1 MVQQFVNKYFYYLFF
16 FTYLFSIVL
25 HDIIG
30 FGGIDEICGFILLLL
45 FFYNMF
51 NYKEW
56 PINKAFLLTLF
67 LFLFYVGYSIWIGS
81 NTKKAI
87 ATDLIIQM
95 KPYLAFFCTYQ
106 LLPQFDK
113 NQKNL
118 LKETVLAIWILLVPL
133 GIAGFVND
141 NILWNVMGHPSCF
154 AAAVVASSL
163 IYLYCSDYTPRDRIT
178 FLIMLALG
186 IASGRS
192 KFYGFYALAG
202 FMILYASNT
211 KHIKLNFKNVMA
223 ILLLLTVIVAVAYK
237 KIELYFIEGIA
248 TEVNGNEGEQ
258 DFLARFVLYAT
269 SFDILKDYFP
279 FGSGLASFATHASG
293 EYYSGIYEEYEI
305 DTVWG
310 LSKTYHKFI
319 ADTYYPSLAQF
330 GVAGVLLFLTFWIYI
345 LRKAALFFRRTK
357 QTRTLVIVTL
367 IIGYI
372 LIENIAD
379 ATFTSNRGF
388 FMMVF
393 LGLLCAEQKRELA
406 AIPGK
411 DASSTITTEK

>member
-56 PINKAFLLTLF
+56 PINKAFMLTLF
-67 LFLFYVGYSIWIGS
+67 LFMLYVGYSIWIGS

-106 LLPQFDK
+106 LLPQLDK

-118 LKETVLAIWILLVPL
+118 LKETAVAIWVLLVPL

-141 NILWNVMGHPSCF
+141 NILWTVMGHPSCF
-154 AAAVVASSL
+154 AAAIVASSL
-163 IYLYCSDYTPRDRIT
+163 VYLYCSDYTPRDRII

-192 KFYGFYALAG
+192 KFYGFFALAG

-269 SFDILKDYFP
+269 SIDILKDYFP

-293 EYYSGIYEEYEI
+293 EYLRTSSMTPNTPGI
-305 DTVWG
+305 D
-310 LSKTYHKFI
+310 
-319 ADTYYPSLAQF
+319 
-330 GVAGVLLFLTFWIYI
+330 
-345 LRKAALFFRRTK
+345 RK
-357 QTRTLVIVTL
+357 
-367 IIGYI
+367 
-372 LIENIAD
+372 
-379 ATFTSNRGF
+379 
-388 FMMVF
+388 
-393 LGLLCAEQKRELA
+393 
-406 AIPGK
+406 P
-411 DASSTITTEK
+411 

>member
-16 FTYLFSIVL
+16 FTYIFSIVL

-56 PINKAFLLTLF
+56 PVNKAFLLTLF
-67 LFLFYVGYSIWIGS
+67 LFMLYVCYSIWIGS

-106 LLPQFDK
+106 LLPQLDK

-118 LKETVLAIWILLVPL
+118 LKETAVAIWVLLVPL

-141 NILWNVMGHPSCF
+141 NILWTVMGHPSCF
-154 AAAVVASSL
+154 AAAIVASSL
-163 IYLYCSDYTPRDRIT
+163 VYLYCSDYTPRDRII

-192 KFYGFYALAG
+192 KFYGFFALAG
-202 FMILYASNT
+202 FMILYASNA
-211 KHIKLNFKNVMA
+211 KHIKLNFKNLMA
-223 ILLLLTVIVAVAYK
+223 ILLLFAVVIAVAYQ
-237 KIELYFIEGIA
+237 KIEIYFIEGIA
-248 TEVNGNEGEQ
+248 AETSGNMNEK
-258 DFLARFVLYAT
+258 DLLARFVLYAT
-269 SFDILKDYFP
+269 SIDILKDYFP
-279 FGSGLASFATHASG
+279 FGSGLASFATYASG
-293 EYYSGIYEEYEI
+293 AYYSAIYEEYGI

-310 LSKTYHKFI
+310 LSKSYNKFI

-330 GVAGVLLFLTFWIYI
+330 GVAGVILFSLFWLHIFK
-345 LRKAALFFRRTK
+345 KATSFFIRTQ

-393 LGLLCAEQKRELA
+393 LGLLCADQKRELTSYQ
-406 AIPGK
+406 IQQPSK
-411 DASSTITTEK
+411 

>member
-16 FTYLFSIVL
+16 FTYIFSIVL

-67 LFLFYVGYSIWIGS
+67 LFLLYVGYSIWIGS

-106 LLPQFDK
+106 LLPQLDK
-113 NQKNL
+113 SQKNL
-118 LKETVLAIWILLVPL
+118 LKETAMAIWVLLVPL

-141 NILWNVMGHPSCF
+141 NILWTVMGHPSCF
-154 AAAVVASSL
+154 AAAIVASSL
-163 IYLYCSDYTPRDRIT
+163 IYLYCSDYTPRDRI
-178 FLIMLALG
+178 
-186 IASGRS
+186 
-192 KFYGFYALAG
+192 
-202 FMILYASNT
+202 
-211 KHIKLNFKNVMA
+211 LNFKNVMA
-223 ILLLLTVIVAVAYK
+223 ILLLLAVIVAVAYK

-248 TEVNGNEGEQ
+248 TEVNGNDGEQ

-279 FGSGLASFATHASG
+279 FGSGLHASG

-345 LRKAALFFRRTK
+345 LRKAALFFRRTQ

>member
-1 MVQQFVNKYFYYLFF
+1 MVQQFVNRYFYYLFF
-16 FTYLFSIVL
+16 FTYIFSIVL

-45 FFYNMF
+45 FFYNLF
-51 NYKEW
+51 NYKDW
-56 PINKAFLLTLF
+56 PMNKVFLLTLF
-67 LFLFYVGYSIWIGS
+67 LFLFYVAYSIWIGS

-106 LLPQFDK
+106 LAPEFDK

-118 LKETVLAIWILLVPL
+118 LKETALAIWFVLIPL
-133 GIAGFVND
+133 GIAGFVDD

-154 AAAVVASSL
+154 AAAVVASAL
-163 IYLYCSDYTPRDRIT
+163 IYLYCSDYTPRDRVI
-178 FLIMLALG
+178 FLVMLALG

-192 KFYGFYALAG
+192 KFYGFFALAV
-202 FMILYASNT
+202 FMILYASNA

-223 ILLLLTVIVAVAYK
+223 ALLLLVVIFVVAYQ
-237 KIELYFIEGIA
+237 KIELYFIEGITA
-248 TEVNGNEGEQ
+248 EAGDQQQQ
-258 DFLARFVLYAT
+258 DFLARFMLYAT
-269 SFDILKDYFP
+269 SLAILKDYLP

-293 EYYSGIYEEYEI
+293 EYYSGIYEEYNI
-305 DTVWG
+305 DTIWG
-310 LSKTYHKFI
+310 LSKSYNKFI

-330 GVAGVLLFLTFWIYI
+330 GVAGVLLFIAFWIYI
-345 LRKAALFFRRTK
+345 FKKATLFFVRT
-357 QTRTLVIVTL
+357 QETRALVIVTL

-393 LGLLCAEQKRELA
+393 LGLLCADQKRELA
-406 AIPGK
+406 AFEAK
-411 DASSTITTEK
+411 SASSMIKQVK

>member
-1 MVQQFVNKYFYYLFF
+1 
-16 FTYLFSIVL
+16 
-25 HDIIG
+25 
-30 FGGIDEICGFILLLL
+30 
-45 FFYNMF
+45 
-51 NYKEW
+51 
-56 PINKAFLLTLF
+56 
-67 LFLFYVGYSIWIGS
+67 
-81 NTKKAI
+81 
-87 ATDLIIQM
+87 
-95 KPYLAFFCTYQ
+95 
-106 LLPQFDK
+106 
-113 NQKNL
+113 
-118 LKETVLAIWILLVPL
+118 
-133 GIAGFVND
+133 
-141 NILWNVMGHPSCF
+141 
-154 AAAVVASSL
+154 
-163 IYLYCSDYTPRDRIT
+163 
-178 FLIMLALG
+178 MLALG

-192 KFYGFYALAG
+192 KFYGFFALAG

-269 SFDILKDYFP
+269 SIDILKDYFP

-345 LRKAALFFRRTK
+345 LRKAALFFRRTQ

>member
-1 MVQQFVNKYFYYLFF
+1 ML
-16 FTYLFSIVL
+16 
-25 HDIIG
+25 
-30 FGGIDEICGFILLLL
+30 
-45 FFYNMF
+45 
-51 NYKEW
+51 
-56 PINKAFLLTLF
+56 
-67 LFLFYVGYSIWIGS
+67 YVGYSIWIGS

-106 LLPQFDK
+106 LLPQLDK

-118 LKETVLAIWILLVPL
+118 LKETAVAIWVLLVPL

-141 NILWNVMGHPSCF
+141 NILWTVMGHPSCF
-154 AAAVVASSL
+154 AAAIVASSL
-163 IYLYCSDYTPRDRIT
+163 VYLYCSDYTPRDRII

-192 KFYGFYALAG
+192 KFYGFFALAG
-202 FMILYASNT
+202 FMILYASNA
-211 KHIKLNFKNVMA
+211 KHIKLNFKNLMA
-223 ILLLLTVIVAVAYK
+223 LLLLFAVVIAVAYQ
-237 KIELYFIEGIA
+237 KIEIYFIEGITA
-248 TEVNGNEGEQ
+248 QAEGGNNEQ
-258 DFLARFVLYAT
+258 DFLARFVLYST
-269 SFDILKDYFP
+269 SIDILKDYFP

-293 EYYSGIYEEYEI
+293 EYYSGIYEEYGI

-310 LSKTYHKFI
+310 LSRTYHKFI
-319 ADTYYPSLAQF
+319 ANTYYPSLAQF
-330 GVAGVLLFLTFWIYI
+330 GMAGVLLFIFFWIYI
-345 LRKAALFFRRTK
+345 FRKAALFFMRTQ

-406 AIPGK
+406 AISEKG
-411 DASSTITTEK
+411 ASSKITMKK